1 MALVEL
7 VMIYWRIACLLFQ
20 ENRVSLV
27 LFSVWVGERDKE
39 KKLKNVSLECQKGK
53 ERYLSYIENCLF
65 ILILI
70 NKVGGVA
77 RNKQFSKIQSY
88 LL

>member
-27 LFSVWVGERDKE
+27 LFYVWVGERDKE
-39 KKLKNVSLECQKGK
+39 KKIKK
-53 ERYLSYIENCLF
+53 CLF
-65 ILILI
+65 
-70 NKVGGVA
+70 
-77 RNKQFSKIQSY
+77 RMSKRERKIFIIY
-88 LL
+88 